1 MVTLKVQLQVIL
13 ESLPTGSVL
22 QIAAAMADS
31 PNAGPAMLPAEI
43 TSLLEEFQDVF
54 APPEGYPSAQHYD
67 HEIPLIAGVAPVQVR
82 P

>member
-1 MVTLKVQLQVIL
+1 
-13 ESLPTGSVL
+13 
-22 QIAAAMADS
+22 MADS
-31 PNAGPAMLPAEI
+31 PNTSPAMLPAEI

-54 APPEGYPSAQHYD
+54 APPEGYPPAQHYD